1 MFRFS
6 QRKYAQVCTS
16 NVIKITENSHFP
28 HEPME
33 ALKFGFKKA
42 EQEFLNFA
50 ESQNPVERSGS
61 CAIVVLIID

>member
-1 MFRFS
+1 
-6 QRKYAQVCTS
+6 
-16 NVIKITENSHFP
+16 
-28 HEPME
+28 ME